1 MEDSSSLRRPRTSP
15 DTCIA
20 ARYASACTHPSVCSL
35 LLHGCRARRPHHPT
49 QPNMLGRAAAVAQR
63 RRLGRLMTRR
73 SVIYRARKRNQPCAR
88 IIEASRSQRWT
99 RPAACSGR
107 SRAHH
112 RTERRQWCWIAVLFL
127 SRQALA
133 HGSSHTRFSG
143 GRSIIKECLHV
154 NRLRNN
160 LSVNRLFQ
168 PLDGQ
173 WTAQITFCFL
183 YTCFL

>member
-35 LLHGCRARRPHHPT
+35 LLHRVRNPAGNGCPARRPHHPT

-88 IIEASRSQRWT
+88 IIEPSRSRRWT
-99 RPAACSGR
+99 GRQPAPADRERTTGRRGVSGRPGAHGCLPQPPLARSLGGIGSADEATREVGCRPAGR
-107 SRAHH
+107 RLL
-112 RTERRQWCWIAVLFL
+112 RDRRRVPVPASTCPWI
-127 SRQALA
+127 
-133 HGSSHTRFSG
+133 
-143 GRSIIKECLHV
+143 
-154 NRLRNN
+154 
-160 LSVNRLFQ
+160 
-168 PLDGQ
+168 
-173 WTAQITFCFL
+173 IT
-183 YTCFL
+183 Y